1 MKYLGSHFAYFL
13 SQGEV
18 RRNIGALLK
27 YLALLGAVVVVFSV
41 LFHVIMLNV
50 EGREHSWITGLY
62 WTLTVM
68 STLGF
73 GDITFTSDVGR
84 LFSVVVL
91 LSGIVLLL
99 VMLPFVFIRFF
110 YAPWLESRIR
120 MRAPRRVPPDVTGH
134 VIVTHWDT
142 ITPGLLARLDFL
154 GIRGFVVEANPEV
167 ASRLHAEGVPVVA
180 GEVDSPDTYAAMRAA
195 DARLV
200 FANGADTVNTN
211 ITLTVREV
219 APSVPVAALVTSHDS
234 IDVLELTGAT
244 HVLPLTNRLGE
255 QLANRVNAGH
265 ARTHPIGRFHGL
277 QIVEF
282 PVHNTPFADRTIAD
296 TRLREETGV
305 SIVAVWEGGRLL
317 PADPTLRLSQSSVPV
332 VVGTDEQIAEL
343 NELLVIYDANYEPV
357 LVLGGGRVGRAAARA
372 LRRDGLRVHLIER
385 RPELLGRI
393 GDAADRVFI
402 GDAADHAVLLE
413 AGIAKAPSVL
423 LTTHDDD
430 TNVYLAVYC
439 RRLNPDLRIVSRITH
454 DRNIDAVVRAGADF
468 VLSYAS
474 LGVDSV
480 LSLLRG
486 DEPVVLGEA
495 AELYHV
501 TAGRRLAGR
510 TLVESEIGAR
520 TGMSVIAVQRDGT
533 VDTRLG
539 PDFRFAA
546 TDELLVL
553 GSHEQRRAL
562 RELLN

>member
-1 MKYLGSHFAYFL
+1 MKLVGSHIAYFL
-13 SQGEV
+13 SRGEV
-18 RRNIGALLK
+18 RQNIGALMK
-27 YLALLGAVVVVFSV
+27 YIALLGAVVAAYSV

-50 EGREHSWITGLY
+50 EGREHSWITGVY

-84 LFSVVVL
+84 FFSVVVL

-110 YAPWLESRIR
+110 YAPWLESRIH
-120 MRAPRRVPPDVTGH
+120 MRAPRQVPEGVTGH
-134 VIVTHWDT
+134 VILTHWDT
-142 ITPGLLARLDFL
+142 IAPGLATRLDFL
-154 GIRGFVVEANPEV
+154 GIRYFVVEPRPEV
-167 ASRLHAEGVPVVA
+167 AAQLHSDGLSVIT
-180 GEVDSPDTYAAMRAA
+180 GNVDSPDTYEAMRVR

-200 FANGADTVNTN
+200 VANGADTVNTN

-219 APSVPVAALVTSHDS
+219 APDVPIAALVTSQDS
-234 IDVLELTGAT
+234 IDVLQLTGAT
-244 HVLPLTNRLGE
+244 HVLPLTHRLGE

-265 ARTHPIGRFHGL
+265 ARTHPVGRFHGL
-277 QIVEF
+277 QIAEF

-296 TRLREETGV
+296 THLREETGV

-317 PADPTLRLSQSSVPV
+317 PAEPGLLLTQSSVPV
-332 VVGTDEQIAEL
+332 VVGTDDQIAEL
-343 NELLVIYDANYEPV
+343 DELLVIYDANYEPV
-357 LVLGGGRVGRAAARA
+357 LVLGGGRVGRAASRA

-385 RPELLGRI
+385 KPELLGRI

-413 AGIAKAPSVL
+413 AGIARAPSVL

-430 TNVYLAVYC
+430 MNVYLAVYC
-439 RRLNPDLRIVSRITH
+439 RRLNPDLRIVSRVTY

-501 TAGRRLAGR
+501 TAGRRLDGR
-510 TLVESEIGAR
+510 SLIESEIGAR
-520 TGMSVIAVQRDGT
+520 TGMTVIAVQRNGK
-533 VDTRLG
+533 VETRLG

-553 GSHEQRRAL
+553 GSHDQRRTL
-562 RELLN
+562 REMLD